1 MSYCRFGDS
10 DAYIFMT
17 DRGFDCCGCI
27 MATRIALEHPWT
39 DRLGFTHEFDYEP
52 VGPFT
57 TPRAML
63 DHIAEHRAQGHDI
76 SEDVDIRIMS
86 EYPDPDAS
94 VIETDEEREQRLLEE
109 APRRARLRTAMRKAY
124 NEGKHFGQA

>member
-17 DRGFDCCGCI
+17 YEGFDCCGCI
-27 MATRIALEHPWT
+27 MATRTAREHPYT
-39 DRLGFTHEFDYEP
+39 DKLGFTHEFEYEP

-57 TPRAML
+57 TPRAIL
-63 DHIAEHRAQGHDI
+63 DHIAEHRAEGHEI
-76 SEDVDIRIMS
+76 PADVDVRIMA

-94 VIETDEEREQRLLEE
+94 VVETDEEREQRLLDE
-109 APRRARLRTAMRKAY
+109 APRRARIFARMKAAY
-124 NEGKHFGQA
+124 EDKENA

>member
-17 DRGFDCCGCI
+17 YDGFDCCGCI
-27 MATRIALEHPWT
+27 MATRIAREHPYT

-57 TPRAML
+57 TARQML
-63 DHIAEHRAQGHDI
+63 DHIAEHRAEGHSI
-76 SEDVDIRIMS
+76 PEDVDIRIMA
-86 EYPDPDAS
+86 EYPNPDAS
-94 VIETDEEREQRLLEE
+94 VAETDEERKQRLIDE
-109 APRRARLRTAMRKAY
+109 APQRERILEKMRKAY
-124 NEGKHFGQA
+124 EEGQL